1 MNNTQKILKMAIP
14 YLPPNYE
21 AILKIN
27 PQYLVNKAD
36 ISLVEP
42 ILTNLLYADLAQIKN
57 ADYIAQLYQI
67 TQLLQ
72 VTGQYLLIAQDT
84 FADQAD
90 LLSQKCDALS
100 ALSLSQQNQISQLK
114 QDLANKQQ
122 EQQPTPA
129 FVQQSY
135 QLQKENERLRI
146 ENERLKSNMQN
157 CAPLIKMLKKCDYC
171 QKAFVDIVCLGEH
184 VKRRHFSMYNH
195 WCLFNQQTAQQQ
207 ITQNTQLIQK
217 PELNIPRPTKQQLDM
232 SIAQPQPSYETTFN
246 ELDELR
252 RQVESRESTQK
263 LLILPPPSPKQVEK
277 RNSVEQEID
286 ANKYQNILKLTPKR
300 LNEFKNDSPERS
312 EKHET
317 IKISEARSPVLE
329 RKQSINEP
337 VQERKSLEPDLKQKI
352 NELKQLTQEFNDSFS
367 IYEHSEVKPIP
378 DDSFEVESNIF
389 GVGRNEP
396 VVISFNQSVNS
407 DLADQVNGMLQN
419 MNSMSTI

>member
-1 MNNTQKILKMAIP
+1 MNNTQKALKMAIP

-72 VTGQYLLIAQDT
+72 ITGQYLLLAQDT

-114 QDLANKQQ
+114 QELANKQQ

-146 ENERLKSNMQN
+146 ENERLKQNMQN

-171 QKAFVDIVCLGEH
+171 QKAFVDTVCLGEH

-195 WCLFNQQTAQQQ
+195 WCLFNQPTQQQPVQQQ
-207 ITQNTQLIQK
+207 IAQNTQQLNQR
-217 PELNIPRPTKQQLDM
+217 PELPRQPTKQQLDM

-252 RQVESRESTQK
+252 RQVESREITQK

-277 RNSVEQEID
+277 KQELEID
-286 ANKYQNILKLTPKR
+286 ANKYTNILKLTPKR
-300 LNEFKNDSPERS
+300 LNEFKNDSPDRS
-312 EKHET
+312 EKHES
-317 IKISEARSPVLE
+317 IKISEHSVLE
-329 RKQSINEP
+329 RKQSNEP
-337 VQERKSLEPDLKQKI
+337 VQEIRKEPDLKQKI
-352 NELKQLTQEFNDSFS
+352 NELKQLAQEFNDSFS
-367 IYEHSEVKPIP
+367 IYEHSEVKQIP

-389 GVGRNEP
+389 GAGRNEP

-419 MNSMSTI
+419 MNSMSTM